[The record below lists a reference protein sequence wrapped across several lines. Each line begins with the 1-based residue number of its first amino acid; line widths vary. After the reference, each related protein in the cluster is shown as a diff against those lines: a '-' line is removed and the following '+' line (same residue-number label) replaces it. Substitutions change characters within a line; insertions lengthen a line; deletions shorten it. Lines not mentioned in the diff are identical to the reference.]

1 VRDQQRLPSM
11 SPRQAARAEQQQTQQ
26 SKQQATLIAR
36 LASSGGTTMPDT
48 YTIYLVNKSADTQLF
63 WCFLAPPQELVNDP
77 KVYAN
82 SSANLAVMPNSPASN
97 YFEVPVQYLVGA
109 GASNNAVG
117 LNVVVVS
124 NVTNDANLQD
134 TWQANYANWPPNEGP
149 TMANSGV
156 QAPAN
161 TIAIVSNP
169 YEKVKNENNGWFANQ
184 SFGIQTEAGFIGM
197 TWDPDPNQTRTLTP
211 KLTFYVATGDYSSN
225 ALASWNDVSNDAQP
239 VNAPGDFL
247 YNKCTV
253 TYGENGEWSI
263 APGEPPTLA
272 LTEDLDW
279 FLSDAHNELV
289 ALAYLSKGTT
299 ETDTV
304 VAVHWDSSTFAAEES
319 EIVIAGTLT
328 VGTLLTAAFSYF
340 ILAGSRFNVKRQ
352 PSGTTV
358 EFDYDGSKGAKYI
371 TSLFKLGAKLYFGGA
386 K

>member
-1 VRDQQRLPSM
+1 
-11 SPRQAARAEQQQTQQ
+11 
-26 SKQQATLIAR
+26 
-36 LASSGGTTMPDT
+36 MPDT

-124 NVTNDANLQD
+124 NVTNDANLLD

-149 TMANSGV
+149 TMAKSGV

-161 TIAIVSNP
+161 TIAIVSNA
-169 YEKVKNENNGWFANQ
+169 YDKVNNENNNWFGNQ
-184 SFGIQTEAGFIGM
+184 SFGIQTAAGFIGM

-211 KLTFYVATGDYSSN
+211 KLTFYVATGDYNSN
-225 ALASWNDVSNDAQP
+225 ALASWNDVSNNSQA
-239 VNAPGDFL
+239 VNAPNDFQ

-253 TYGENGEWSI
+253 TYDESGNWSV
-263 APGEPPTLA
+263 APGEPLTLA

-289 ALAYLSKGTT
+289 ALAYLSKGKSQ
-299 ETDTV
+299 TDAL
-304 VAVHWDSSTFAAEES
+304 VAVHWNSSTFAVEGNEV
-319 EIVIAGTLT
+319 VIAGTLT
-328 VGTLLTAAFSYF
+328 VATALTAAFTYF
-340 ILAGSRFNVKRQ
+340 ILSGIKFDIKSQ

-358 EFDYDGSKGAKYI
+358 NFSYNGGKSAQYI
-371 TSLFKLGAKLYFGGA
+371 QSLFTAGASLIFGGA